1 MEDLD
6 VLIAALDQYVS
17 NNDPEEIWEPGKAP
31 AKEVE
36 RFNRAQ
42 ALLDRFQA
50 KQLQALGVL

>member
-6 VLIAALDQYVS
+6 VLIQALDQFVA
-17 NNDPEEIWEPGKAP
+17 NNDPSEIYDEGKAP
-31 AKEVE
+31 AKEVDG
-36 RFNRAQ
+36 FKRAQ